1 MGNIDKIKS
10 TIKGWRLGDY
20 FRQFSIVAAGIIVTF
35 WGSDK
40 LTAHARQKEVQSV
53 MQLVADELKS
63 NRKSLMGVKSL
74 LDIDIHM
81 SALLIEHRVDI
92 STIPSDTLVKYKKFF
107 SNMSTF
113 DYSTDALD
121 VLKGSSLMQYIPDK
135 RLLQS
140 ILQTYHK
147 MGKLQ
152 KNVTEY
158 YQMKNDAVMTHLS
171 SIKKEHGEKH
181 SRVKRYELL
190 LNFIKKRNFEENI
203 LSLLNNDTFVNYTAL
218 VPNFLDWEE
227 FSDLEQVLGEQI
239 RIIEAKYK

>member
-113 DYSTDALD
+113 DY
-121 VLKGSSLMQYIPDK
+121 
-135 RLLQS
+135 
-140 ILQTYHK
+140 
-147 MGKLQ
+147 
-152 KNVTEY
+152 
-158 YQMKNDAVMTHLS
+158 
-171 SIKKEHGEKH
+171 
-181 SRVKRYELL
+181 
-190 LNFIKKRNFEENI
+190 
-203 LSLLNNDTFVNYTAL
+203 LSL
-218 VPNFLDWEE
+218 
-227 FSDLEQVLGEQI
+227 I
-239 RIIEAKYK
+239 HI

>member
-20 FRQFSIVAAGIIVTF
+20 FRQFSIAAAGIIVTF

-171 SIKKEHGEKH
+171 SIKKEHRLRIISSKG
-181 SRVKRYELL
+181 
-190 LNFIKKRNFEENI
+190 NFEENI
-203 LSLLNNDTFVNYTAL
+203 LSLLNKDTFVNYTAL

>member
-1 MGNIDKIKS
+1 
-10 TIKGWRLGDY
+10 
-20 FRQFSIVAAGIIVTF
+20 VAAGIIVTF

-171 SIKKEHGEKH
+171 SIKKEHRLRIISSKG
-181 SRVKRYELL
+181 
-190 LNFIKKRNFEENI
+190 NFEENI

>member
-74 LDIDIHM
+74 LD
-81 SALLIEHRVDI
+81 
-92 STIPSDTLVKYKKFF
+92 
-107 SNMSTF
+107 
-113 DYSTDALD
+113 

-171 SIKKEHGEKH
+171 SIKKEHRLRIISSKG
-181 SRVKRYELL
+181 
-190 LNFIKKRNFEENI
+190 NFEENI